1 MKKIKLFEEFNSN
14 SKLEIGVYHDTGI
27 TENTFD
33 IWKDFFQTYLNISVI
48 ELNQDNFNLEKIDLL
63 VIPGGDSFR
72 TRLGMK
78 ENNTLELKQWVK
90 DGGKLLAV
98 CAGFH
103 LIASGH
109 DWSLKM
115 INVKGANANLPK
127 PAYQPV
133 LRVTSEPVDIEFEIT
148 ELGKEIFSTQK
159 DSVILDYHG
168 GPIAEPLSKD
178 IEVILRFKEG
188 VPMQVPGDNYT
199 IDKIAGVFS
208 NYGKGDIIAISPHF
222 EKSKGQEYMLVNA
235 INFLLNI

>member
-1 MKKIKLFEEFNSN
+1 MMKKIKLFEEYFND
-14 SKLEIGVYHDTGI
+14 SKLKIGVYHDNGI

-33 IWKDFFQTYLNISVI
+33 IWKSFLQAYLNVDAI
-48 ELNQDNFNLEKIDLL
+48 ELHQDNFNLQNLDLL
-63 VIPGGDSFR
+63 VIPGGDSFQE
-72 TRLGMK
+72 RLGMK
-78 ENNTLELKQWVK
+78 EQSTIELKQWVK

-103 LIASGH
+103 LIAAGH

-115 INVKGANANLPK
+115 IDVKSSNANLPE
-127 PAYQPV
+127 PAYIPM
-133 LRVTSEPVDIEFEIT
+133 LRVTNEPVNIEFKIT
-148 ELGKEIFSTQK
+148 EFGKEIFSTQK

-168 GPIAEPLSKD
+168 GPIAEPLNKD

-199 IDKIAGVFS
+199 IGKIAGVFA

-222 EKSKGQEYMLVNA
+222 EKSKGQEYMLANA
-235 INFLLNI
+235 INFLLK